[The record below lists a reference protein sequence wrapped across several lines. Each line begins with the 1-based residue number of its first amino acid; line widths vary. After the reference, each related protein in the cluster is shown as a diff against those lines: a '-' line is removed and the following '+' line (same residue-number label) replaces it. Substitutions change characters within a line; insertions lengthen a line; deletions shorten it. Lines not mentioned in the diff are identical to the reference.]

1 MESDKRKDRRVPSYA
16 KAVLTD
22 RHIPGYIRDL
32 SDSGCQVSF
41 IQPIEAVVGDII
53 TVRII
58 AEHDPAIAPFVVRL
72 RIRRVI
78 DDPPWHSLGTEVEKI
93 RDPLEAAAFEK
104 LVNYYAGA
112 AS

>member
-16 KAVLTD
+16 KAVLID
-22 RHIPGYIRDL
+22 RHTPGYIRDL
-32 SDSGCQVSF
+32 SSSGCQVSF
-41 IQPIEAVVGDII
+41 IQPVETAGGDVI

-78 DDPPWHSLGTEVEKI
+78 DDPPWHSLGTEIEEI

-104 LVNYYAGA
+104 LVSYYAGA
-112 AS
+112 VS